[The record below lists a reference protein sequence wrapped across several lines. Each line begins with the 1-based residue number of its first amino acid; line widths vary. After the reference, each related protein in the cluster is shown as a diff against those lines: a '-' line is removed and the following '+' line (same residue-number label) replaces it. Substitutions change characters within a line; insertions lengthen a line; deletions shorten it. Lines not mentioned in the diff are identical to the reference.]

1 MRGGFLL
8 FLTMIFIT
16 SMVPQNNRYS
26 DEITVIY
33 DIQQVRY
40 VSQKE
45 KPEMKARDDTDVY
58 ITLQQSKEIALDHV
72 SDSLLLKAE
81 SDLDV
86 RPKNICFIIDISGS
100 MGYLIPGDTG
110 EIRLDLVKEVCVKFI
125 NEVIKENDIVSV
137 ISFYHEKELVIK
149 HKYIRNAYDRKEVID
164 TIEKLQPITDGN
176 TFMGQ
181 ALEAGYALIR
191 EKDTGSYENWILLFT
206 DGDETKWPVDQSKQF
221 VYDLVE
227 MNRSEGIR
235 TGVSTGAFFNDEEE
249 YKDHMNQVAE
259 LGGGS
264 PLFIKNKDHIP
275 SQPRLAS
282 LVIERN
288 LLQQQINTEW
298 KNAAFDVTLVLSD
311 GVLLNNAYPYN
322 DIEPQI
328 EDHTLKY
335 RHIRLGNLI
344 SLRVSL
350 REDVV
355 NKKSTII

>member
-1 MRGGFLL
+1 
-8 FLTMIFIT
+8 
-16 SMVPQNNRYS
+16 
-26 DEITVIY
+26 
-33 DIQQVRY
+33 
-40 VSQKE
+40 
-45 KPEMKARDDTDVY
+45 
-58 ITLQQSKEIALDHV
+58 
-72 SDSLLLKAE
+72 
-81 SDLDV
+81 
-86 RPKNICFIIDISGS
+86 
-100 MGYLIPGDTG
+100 
-110 EIRLDLVKEVCVKFI
+110 
-125 NEVIKENDIVSV
+125 
-137 ISFYHEKELVIK
+137 
-149 HKYIRNAYDRKEVID
+149 
-164 TIEKLQPITDGN
+164 
-176 TFMGQ
+176 
-181 ALEAGYALIR
+181 
-191 EKDTGSYENWILLFT
+191 
-206 DGDETKWPVDQSKQF
+206 
-221 VYDLVE
+221 

-264 PLFIKNKDHIP
+264 PLFIKNKEHIP

-355 NKKSTII
+355 NKKSTIISLSVSSRDKSFSPLLENYPISLNNQVSVEGETGFVIFGIKNYN